1 MKSTSKHKASALTK
15 TRVALPIAAAL
26 MALIALFGMTACP
39 NNVEGGAVTGTAN
52 GGNTGGLK
60 WHEAPFIEGG
70 ASLILSP
77 DKLTIRVT
85 VTTSDNSPI
94 TVEGCDKTELTSG
107 TQTEL
112 KAKNTGVVL
121 KGKITKLTVGDW
133 QNSNKLTALNVQ
145 GCTALQSLSCDNNQL
160 TALNVQG
167 LSTLQKLD
175 CDRNKL
181 TELNVQGL
189 NALKAVSCS
198 GNKLTELNVQG
209 LNALK
214 VLFCYNNQLSSLNV
228 QGLNALKEVNCGYNQ
243 LTALNVQ
250 GLNVLQTLGCSN
262 NRLTA
267 LNVQGLNA
275 LKYLYCDGNQ
285 LTALNVRGLNA
296 LQRLSCSGNQLT
308 ALNVQGLSALHTLHC
323 GANQLTALNAQGLNA
338 LEEVNCAGNQLTA
351 LNVQGLN
358 ALQKLN
364 CEHNKLTADAFTK
377 LFNDLPLRT
386 AYAGAECF
394 LYTERTGVTEGN
406 HKDFTSPGELKTAF
420 DNAKT
425 TKHWKM
431 YKRGNGAERTEL

>member
-1 MKSTSKHKASALTK
+1 MKSNSKHKASALTK
-15 TRVALPIAAAL
+15 KGVALPITTAL

-121 KGKITKLTVGDW
+121 KGKITELYCYNNQLTALNVQGLSAL
-133 QNSNKLTALNVQ
+133 QSLSCGSNQLTALNVQ
-145 GCTALQSLSCDNNQL
+145 GCTALQ
-160 TALNVQG
+160 
-167 LSTLQKLD
+167 KLD
-175 CDRNKL
+175 CGFTHRL
-181 TELNVQGL
+181 T
-189 NALKAVSCS
+189 
-198 GNKLTELNVQG
+198 
-209 LNALK
+209 
-214 VLFCYNNQLSSLNV
+214 SLNV
-228 QGLNALKEVNCGYNQ
+228 QGLNALH
-243 LTALNVQ
+243 
-250 GLNVLQTLGCSN
+250 TLYCSN

-275 LKYLYCDGNQ
+275 LQELVCYN
-285 LTALNVRGLNA
+285 
-296 LQRLSCSGNQLT
+296 NQLT
-308 ALNVQGLSALHTLHC
+308 ALNVQGL
-323 GANQLTALNAQGLNA
+323 NA
-338 LEEVNCAGNQLTA
+338 LQTLSCSFNQLTA

-358 ALQKLN
+358 ALQKLVCSFNQLSSLNVQGLSALEKLN
-364 CEHNKLTADAFTK
+364 CDGNQLTALNVQGLSALQKLNCSDNQLTALNVQGLNALQELFCWNNQLTALNVQGCTALQKLLCWNNQLTADAFTK
-377 LFNDLPLRT
+377 LFNDLPQRT
-386 AYAGAECF
+386 VSQDAKCH
-394 LYTERTGVTEGN
+394 LYTEKTGVTEGN
-406 HKDFTSPGELKTAF
+406 HKNFTSPGELKTAF

-425 TKHWKM
+425 VKNWKM
-431 YKRGNGAERTEL
+431 YKFNTNGHDVEI